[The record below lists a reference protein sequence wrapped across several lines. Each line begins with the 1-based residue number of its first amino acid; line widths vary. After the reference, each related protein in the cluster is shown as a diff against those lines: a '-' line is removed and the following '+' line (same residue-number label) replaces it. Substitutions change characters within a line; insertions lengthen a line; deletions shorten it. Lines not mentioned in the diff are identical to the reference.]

1 MNIQRVRSL
10 GYKGIQY
17 TKHIHNKREEAPHCL
32 TQSAIVLKVVQGLV
46 QDKRIIN
53 Y

>member
-10 GYKGIQY
+10 GHEGTQY

-32 TQSAIVLKVVQGLV
+32 KQSEIVLKVVQGLV
-46 QDKRIIN
+46 QNKRIIN